1 MPLVVVLVLVLVLLV
16 VLVLVLVVEDVAP
29 DPPPP
34 APGSPPVIPKIRL
47 HAGESAIAAR
57 EQAMKKRSRRS
68 AIVR

>member
-1 MPLVVVLVLVLVLLV
+1 MPLLLVLVLLV
-16 VLVLVLVVEDVAP
+16 LLVLPVVEDVAL

-47 HAGESAIAAR
+47 HAGKSAIAER